1 MSTTPLNPPPPR
13 ERDLPATPRAG
24 DLAAT
29 PSEGHPAVTP
39 HESEP
44 ATRHKGDL
52 PATPPESDTF
62 ITPRERGWAFALL
75 AVAVALRLVGVWEY
89 RFNSDEPQHAHVVW
103 GWTRGL
109 IQYRDF
115 FDNHTPLFHMLWAPL
130 LAAFGESVR
139 SLFWL
144 RLTMLPLYLAAL
156 AVTYVIG
163 RRLLSPRAAL
173 WGTVL
178 TALLPPF
185 FVKTLEFRTDVP
197 WTLLWLA
204 AYAVATGGAGRS
216 GRLGGAGQT
225 SAVHAGRLGGA
236 GHAGHLGGAGQ
247 TSAIQTGRLDGAGRT
262 GRLGGAGRSG
272 RLGGGLGPAR
282 LFTTGLLV
290 GAAAAVS
297 LKSSLLLVCMLG
309 SALAAALWPL
319 AGGGGPGE
327 AAAPAP
333 GAAPARQGTRAI
345 ARALAGAAAGLAGLL
360 AVPAAVALYF
370 QRHGALDALLAGA
383 VWHNLQVSQHGPA
396 PLKRALI
403 LAIGAPLLLVVTR
416 WSLRAGPPAFA
427 RQRLFLAATAGSY
440 LIAMQVLWPLI
451 TSQTYL
457 PVEALLCLFI
467 AAAATAGRRGRPAGI
482 SEPVAS
488 AKLAMPAAP
497 AALAASPAVA
507 AVAAAAGDRGG
518 EPASG
523 NDREAPAPSPARDV
537 PTTGRSWSTA
547 GRAFLA
553 LALAV
558 ELVIDVLHG
567 PLRGDQT
574 APTTAIVAA
583 ALRLTGPGE
592 AVFDDKGDAVF
603 RRRAFFP
610 VLEDITREAM
620 AQGRIA
626 DTIPEAILANHA
638 CVATLASR
646 RLPPR
651 GKQFL
656 DANFLPVGPVRV
668 CGKWLAPALAGAPAR
683 AILFQVQIPG
693 RYAILG
699 GGGGGGGQA
708 RGRLDGVELAGP
720 RELAAGVHVFEPRSP
735 PPLALIWAR
744 AAERGFSPFPAPAAP
759 ARR

>member
-1 MSTTPLNPPPPR
+1 VSTVPPNPPPPLHEREPEFSKMPRDRDLAVTPR
-13 ERDLPATPRAG
+13 ERDLSMTPRERA
-24 DLAAT
+24 D
-29 PSEGHPAVTP
+29 PVTP
-39 HESEP
+39 RERADSM
-44 ATRHKGDL
+44 
-52 PATPPESDTF
+52 TPRERADSM
-62 ITPRERGWAFALL
+62 TPRERGLGLALL
-75 AVAVALRLVGVWEY
+75 AVAVALRLLGVWEY

-109 IQYRDF
+109 VQYRDF

-156 AVTYVIG
+156 AVTYLIG
-163 RRLLSPRAAL
+163 RRLLSARAAL
-173 WGTVL
+173 WGTVS

-204 AYAVATGGAGRS
+204 AFAVATGGGP
-216 GRLGGAGQT
+216 GRLGGA
-225 SAVHAGRLGGA
+225 V
-236 GHAGHLGGAGQ
+236 
-247 TSAIQTGRLDGAGRT
+247 
-262 GRLGGAGRSG
+262 RSG
-272 RLGGGLGPAR
+272 RLGGGLGPGR
-282 LFTTGLLV
+282 LFATGLLV

-297 LKSSLLLVCMLG
+297 LKSSLLLVCLLG
-309 SALAAALWPL
+309 AALAAALWPIAL
-319 AGGGGPGE
+319 TSGEAGGSADGLGE
-327 AAAPAP
+327 AGPPAP
-333 GAAPARQGTRAI
+333 RAAPARGLIRGTAT
-345 ARALAGAAAGLAGLL
+345 ALAAAGAGLAGVA

-383 VWHNLQVSQHGPA
+383 VWHNLQVSQHGPP
-396 PLKRALI
+396 PLKRAVI
-403 LAIGAPLLLVVTR
+403 LAIGVPVLLVIAR

-427 RQRLFLAATAGSY
+427 RQRLLLAATTGSY
-440 LIAMQVLWPLI
+440 LIAMQALWPLI
-451 TSQTYL
+451 TSQTWL
-457 PVEALLCLFI
+457 PVEPLVCLFV
-467 AAAATAGRRGRPAGI
+467 AAAATGSAASGRPWSAG
-482 SEPVAS
+482 
-488 AKLAMPAAP
+488 
-497 AALAASPAVA
+497 
-507 AVAAAAGDRGG
+507 
-518 EPASG
+518 
-523 NDREAPAPSPARDV
+523 
-537 PTTGRSWSTA
+537 

-558 ELVIDVLHG
+558 ELFIDVLHG

-620 AQGRIA
+620 ARGRIA
-626 DTIPEAILANHA
+626 DTIPEAVLANHV

-668 CGKWLAPALAGAPAR
+668 CGKWLAETSPAAPPR

-693 RYAILG
+693 RYTILG
-699 GGGGGGGQA
+699 SSGPA
-708 RGRLDGVELAGP
+708 RGRLDGQELTAP
-720 RELAAGVHVFEPRSP
+720 RELAAGVHVFEPRSS
-735 PPLALIWAR
+735 PPLALVWAR
-744 AAERGFSPFPAPAAP
+744 AAERGFSPLPAPAGP

>member
-1 MSTTPLNPPPPR
+1 VSTVPPNPPPPLHEREPEFSKMPRDRDLAVTPR
-13 ERDLPATPRAG
+13 ERDLSMTLREHADSMTPRERA
-24 DLAAT
+24 DAMT
-29 PSEGHPAVTP
+29 PRERADSMTP
-39 HESEP
+39 RER
-44 ATRHKGDL
+44 AD
-52 PATPPESDTF
+52 AMTPRERADSV
-62 ITPRERGWAFALL
+62 TPRERGLGLALL
-75 AVAVALRLVGVWEY
+75 AVAVALRLLGVWEY

-109 IQYRDF
+109 VQYRDF

-156 AVTYVIG
+156 AVTYLIG
-163 RRLLSPRAAL
+163 RRLLSARAAL
-173 WGTVL
+173 WGTVS

-204 AYAVATGGAGRS
+204 AFAVATGGGP
-216 GRLGGAGQT
+216 GRLGGA
-225 SAVHAGRLGGA
+225 V
-236 GHAGHLGGAGQ
+236 
-247 TSAIQTGRLDGAGRT
+247 
-262 GRLGGAGRSG
+262 RSG
-272 RLGGGLGPAR
+272 RLGGGLGPGR
-282 LFTTGLLV
+282 LFATGLLV

-297 LKSSLLLVCMLG
+297 LKSSLLLVCLLG
-309 SALAAALWPL
+309 AALAAALWPIAL
-319 AGGGGPGE
+319 TSGEAGGSADGLGE
-327 AAAPAP
+327 AGPPAP
-333 GAAPARQGTRAI
+333 RAAPARGLIRGTAT
-345 ARALAGAAAGLAGLL
+345 ALAAAGAGLAGVA

-383 VWHNLQVSQHGPA
+383 VWHNLQVSQHGPP
-396 PLKRALI
+396 PLKRAVI
-403 LAIGAPLLLVVTR
+403 LAIGVPLLLVIAR

-427 RQRLFLAATAGSY
+427 RQRLLLAATTGSY
-440 LIAMQVLWPLI
+440 LIAMQALWPLI
-451 TSQTYL
+451 TSQTWL
-457 PVEALLCLFI
+457 PVEPLVCLFV
-467 AAAATAGRRGRPAGI
+467 AAAATGAAASGRPWSAG
-482 SEPVAS
+482 
-488 AKLAMPAAP
+488 
-497 AALAASPAVA
+497 
-507 AVAAAAGDRGG
+507 
-518 EPASG
+518 
-523 NDREAPAPSPARDV
+523 
-537 PTTGRSWSTA
+537 
-547 GRAFLA
+547 GRAFLV

-558 ELVIDVLHG
+558 ELFIDVLHG

-620 AQGRIA
+620 ARGRIA
-626 DTIPEAILANHA
+626 DTIPEAVLANHV

-656 DANFLPVGPVRV
+656 DANFLPVGPLRV
-668 CGKWLAPALAGAPAR
+668 CGKWLAETSPAAPPR

-693 RYAILG
+693 RYTILG
-699 GGGGGGGQA
+699 SSGPA
-708 RGRLDGVELAGP
+708 RGRLDGQELTAP

-735 PPLALIWAR
+735 PPLALVWAR
-744 AAERGFSPFPAPAAP
+744 AAERGFSPLPAPAGP

>member
-1 MSTTPLNPPPPR
+1 MTPR
-13 ERDLPATPRAG
+13 ERADSVTPRERA
-24 DLAAT
+24 D
-29 PSEGHPAVTP
+29 PVTP
-39 HESEP
+39 RERADSM
-44 ATRHKGDL
+44 
-52 PATPPESDTF
+52 
-62 ITPRERGWAFALL
+62 TPRERGLGLALL
-75 AVAVALRLVGVWEY
+75 AVAVALRLLGVWEY

-109 IQYRDF
+109 VQYRDF

-156 AVTYVIG
+156 AVTYLIG
-163 RRLLSPRAAL
+163 RRLLSARAAL

-204 AYAVATGGAGRS
+204 AFAVATGGGP
-216 GRLGGAGQT
+216 GRLGGA
-225 SAVHAGRLGGA
+225 V
-236 GHAGHLGGAGQ
+236 
-247 TSAIQTGRLDGAGRT
+247 
-262 GRLGGAGRSG
+262 RSG
-272 RLGGGLGPAR
+272 RLGGGLGPGR
-282 LFTTGLLV
+282 LFATGLLV

-297 LKSSLLLVCMLG
+297 LKSSLLLVCLLG
-309 SALAAALWPL
+309 AALAAALWPIAL
-319 AGGGGPGE
+319 TSGEAGGRAAGLGE
-327 AAAPAP
+327 AGPPAP
-333 GAAPARQGTRAI
+333 RAAPARGLIRGTAT
-345 ARALAGAAAGLAGLL
+345 ALAAAGAGLAGVA

-383 VWHNLQVSQHGPA
+383 VWHNLQVSQHGPP
-396 PLKRALI
+396 PLKRAVI
-403 LAIGAPLLLVVTR
+403 LAIGVPLLLVIAR

-427 RQRLFLAATAGSY
+427 RQRLLLAATTGSY
-440 LIAMQVLWPLI
+440 LIAMQALWPLI
-451 TSQTYL
+451 TSQTWL
-457 PVEALLCLFI
+457 PVEPLVCLFVAAAATGGWRGKPAGETDPASPAPLLAHAAPTAPTVSAASGPAVP
-467 AAAATAGRRGRPAGI
+467 AAAATAAAGAGSAASGRPWSAG
-482 SEPVAS
+482 
-488 AKLAMPAAP
+488 
-497 AALAASPAVA
+497 
-507 AVAAAAGDRGG
+507 
-518 EPASG
+518 
-523 NDREAPAPSPARDV
+523 
-537 PTTGRSWSTA
+537 

-558 ELVIDVLHG
+558 ELFIDVLHG

-574 APTTAIVAA
+574 APTTAIVEA

-620 AQGRIA
+620 ARGRIA
-626 DTIPEAILANHA
+626 DTIPEAVLANHV

-668 CGKWLAPALAGAPAR
+668 CGKWLAETSPAAPPR

-693 RYAILG
+693 RYTILG
-699 GGGGGGGQA
+699 SSGPA
-708 RGRLDGVELAGP
+708 RGRLDGQELTAP

-735 PPLALIWAR
+735 PPLALVWAR
-744 AAERGFSPFPAPAAP
+744 AAERGFSPLPAPAGP

>member
-1 MSTTPLNPPPPR
+1 VSTSPQSPLPPPQR
-13 ERDLPATPRAG
+13 ERDFSA
-24 DLAAT
+24 
-29 PSEGHPAVTP
+29 
-39 HESEP
+39 
-44 ATRHKGDL
+44 
-52 PATPPESDTF
+52 
-62 ITPRERGWAFALL
+62 TPRERRAALALL
-75 AVAVALRLVGVWEY
+75 ATAVTLRLLGVWEV

-109 IQYRDF
+109 VQYRDF

-139 SLFWL
+139 ALFWL

-156 AVTYVIG
+156 ALTYLLG

-185 FVKTLEFRTDVP
+185 FVKTLEFRSDVP

-204 AYAVATGGAGRS
+204 AFLVTTGGA
-216 GRLGGAGQT
+216 
-225 SAVHAGRLGGA
+225 
-236 GHAGHLGGAGQ
+236 
-247 TSAIQTGRLDGAGRT
+247 
-262 GRLGGAGRSG
+262 
-272 RLGGGLGPAR
+272 LGPAR
-282 LFTTGLLV
+282 LFAAGLLV

-297 LKSSLLLVCMLG
+297 LKSSLVLACLLG
-309 SALAAALWPL
+309 SALAAALWPM
-319 AGGGGPGE
+319 AGGGGRGE
-327 AAAPAP
+327 AGKPASRAAPS
-333 GAAPARQGTRAI
+333 RQLVRTG
-345 ARALAGAAAGLAGLL
+345 ARALTAAGAGLAGVA

-370 QRHGALDALLAGA
+370 RLHGALDALLAGA

-403 LAIGAPLLLVVTR
+403 LAVGAPLLLVIAR

-427 RQRLFLAATAGSY
+427 RQRLLLVLTTGSY

-457 PVEALLCLFI
+457 PVEPLLCLLV
-467 AAAATAGRRGRPAGI
+467 AAAATAGRRGEATKARPDE
-482 SEPVAS
+482 EP
-488 AKLAMPAAP
+488 AP
-497 AALAASPAVA
+497 AVR
-507 AVAAAAGDRGG
+507 DT
-518 EPASG
+518 
-523 NDREAPAPSPARDV
+523 APP
-537 PTTGRSWSTA
+537 WSA
-547 GRAFLA
+547 WGRAFLA

-558 ELVIDVLHG
+558 ELSIDVLHG

-574 APTTAIVAA
+574 TPTTAIVAA

-626 DTIPEAILANHA
+626 DTIPEAVLAHHA

-668 CGKWLAPALAGAPAR
+668 CGKWLAGATAAAAAAPPS

-693 RYAILG
+693 RYTILG
-699 GGGGGGGQA
+699 SGGPA
-708 RGRLDGVELAGP
+708 SGRLDGVELAAP
-720 RELAAGVHVFEPRSP
+720 RELAAGVHVFAPRSP

-744 AAERGFSPFPAPAAP
+744 AAERGFSPFPAATSAP
-759 ARR
+759 RR